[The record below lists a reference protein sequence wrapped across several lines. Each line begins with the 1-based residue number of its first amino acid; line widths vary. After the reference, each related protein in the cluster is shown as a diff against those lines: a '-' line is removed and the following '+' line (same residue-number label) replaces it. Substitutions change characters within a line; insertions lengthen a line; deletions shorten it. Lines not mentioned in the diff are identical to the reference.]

1 MHEIGVRE
9 LKTRAS
15 EIVRNVR
22 RRRTRYVIT
31 YRGRPVGVLGP
42 LEGNESTT
50 TSSAAEASAVWD
62 ELTRLGQD
70 IARGWPANKASAD
83 VLSEMRR

>member
-31 YRGRPVGVLGP
+31 YRGWSVAPRFPSDRRAAPVERAGQL
-42 LEGNESTT
+42 L
-50 TSSAAEASAVWD
+50 ARF
-62 ELTRLGQD
+62 RLLDLVPQ
-70 IARGWPANKASAD
+70 
-83 VLSEMRR
+83 